1 MVSVPVV
8 VPFSVSLSVD
18 LCFVSRVGFG
28 FVSFP
33 ISFSAPFAVTVSFRV
48 RFRFRFRV
56 RFRFVCGFISF
67 LFSLLFAVSFPA
79 SFLDSVSLFGF
90 VSVYVFDSVFAFV
103 VVFGRGLLGD
113 LGCPGGVVGGP
124 KGALGGS
131 WGALGGSWVS
141 PGWVLSVPGGRGG
154 PGEGPVGVI
163 EGSESPSN
171 TRKDPLRAQ
180 GDQKGPREDLMRPW
194 DPANWIF

>member
-1 MVSVPVV
+1 M
-8 VPFSVSLSVD
+8 
-18 LCFVSRVGFG
+18 
-28 FVSFP
+28 
-33 ISFSAPFAVTVSFRV
+33 
-48 RFRFRFRV
+48 
-56 RFRFVCGFISF
+56 
-67 LFSLLFAVSFPA
+67 FSLLFAVSFPA

-141 PGWVLSVPGGRGG
+141 PGWVLSVPGGRGVLGRVLWGSLRGLNLLPIHVKTPSG
-154 PGEGPVGVI
+154 PRG
-163 EGSESPSN
+163 
-171 TRKDPLRAQ
+171 TRKAPERT
-180 GDQKGPREDLMRPW
+180 
-194 DPANWIF
+194 